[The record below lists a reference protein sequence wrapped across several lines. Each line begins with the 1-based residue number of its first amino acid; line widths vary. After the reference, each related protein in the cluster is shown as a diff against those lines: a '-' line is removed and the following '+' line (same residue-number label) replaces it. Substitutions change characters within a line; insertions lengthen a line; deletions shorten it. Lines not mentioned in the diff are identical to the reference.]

1 MNRFKYLDYA
11 RAMGII
17 AVVWVHVAVRIGQD
31 IEYLLKPITSL
42 LMSCTYLPILFM
54 ISGVLAFNKIKSLS
68 TFKECILYFFNSILR
83 TFYIL
88 SIIFFIVN
96 IVASFY
102 FDNIQT
108 YREMSIALLTF
119 KIDDSLPSGV
129 LWFLF
134 SLFVICFSVAYF
146 EKLTSINF
154 VYVFLASILAKI
166 TLFPIFSDLTYFSIN
181 GVLANFCYFAA
192 GYYFSDFILSLKTN
206 IKFLL
211 ITLAIFVGTRFFYLP
226 WEIADRLIML
236 ISSFSGCAFILS
248 FFACLESLNLFILK
262 VLEYIGSNSLSIFV
276 FHMPAFKFIKPII
289 SKFNLLDTAFG
300 FSLWLTLGIFI
311 PIIIYEAISFFPKI
325 YSYIFSR
332 KPGIR
337 MLARFKFVGC

>member
-1 MNRFKYLDYA
+1 
-11 RAMGII
+11 MGII

-31 IEYLLKPITSL
+31 MEHFLKPVTTL

-54 ISGVLAFNKIKSLS
+54 ISGVLAFKKIRSLL
-68 TFKECILYFFNSILR
+68 TFKECILYFINSLLR
-83 TFYIL
+83 PFYVL
-88 SIIFFIVN
+88 SIIFFFVN
-96 IVASFY
+96 ILASFY
-102 FDNIQT
+102 FSDIQT
-108 YREMSIALLTF
+108 FREMGIALLTF

-134 SLFVICFSVAYF
+134 SLFVICFIVSNF
-146 EKLTSINF
+146 EKLTTIDF
-154 VYVFLASILAKI
+154 VYVFLASVLAKI
-166 TLFPIFSDLTYFSIN
+166 TLLPILSSLTYFSIN
-181 GVLANFCYFAA
+181 GVLSNFCYFAA
-192 GYYFSDFILSLKTN
+192 GYYFSDFILSLKNN

-211 ITLAIFVGTRFFYLP
+211 ISLAIFVGTRFFDFP

-248 FFACLESLNLFILK
+248 FLACLESLNLFILK
-262 VLEYIGSNSLSIFV
+262 VLEYIGNNSLSIFV